1 MFAHERSSQTPGDEA
16 ILNGMARIGHHSIAT
31 QDAEFLDGQL
41 LLAMPSISDPR
52 FNRTVV
58 YVCAHSAEGA
68 MGIVVNQRAP
78 NITFPKLLEQLDIF
92 PRAPR
97 GKRNASNDITVSLSR
112 FAVHA
117 GGPVEQSRGFVLHS
131 ADYFIADSTLTID
144 DKVSMTATLDV
155 LRAIASGAGPVKALL
170 ALGYAGW
177 APGQLENEIQLN
189 GWLTCPAQMD
199 VIFEPNVERKYE
211 MALAT
216 LGVNPAFLVSEF
228 GHA

>member
-1 MFAHERSSQTPGDEA
+1 
-16 ILNGMARIGHHSIAT
+16 MARIGHSGIAK
-31 QDAEFLDGQL
+31 QDVEYLDGQL
-41 LLAMPSISDPR
+41 LLAMPSAADPR

-68 MGIVVNQRAP
+68 MGLVVNQRAE

-92 PRAPR
+92 PKAPR
-97 GKRNASNDITVSLSR
+97 GKRDASKDITVSLNS
-112 FAVHA
+112 FTVHA
-117 GGPVEQSRGFVLHS
+117 GGPVEQTRGFVLHS

-177 APGQLENEIQLN
+177 GPGQLESEILLN
-189 GWLTCPAQMD
+189 DWLTCPANMD
-199 VIFEPNVERKYE
+199 IVFEPRVERKYD

-216 LGVNPAFLVSEF
+216 LGVHPAFLVSEF
-228 GHA
+228 GRA